1 MASVK
6 TSITE
11 LPDSRVRLEAEVP
24 AEEVERRIQEVAQR
38 LGRQLRIPGFRKGKV
53 PPPVVIRRLGREA
66 VLDEAVQSFLGTWS
80 LDAIDGADINPIGR
94 PRVDL
99 GDLPK
104 QGEPLAFAI
113 EIGVRPEAQLG
124 TYKGLEVQR
133 REPSVD
139 DSAVDAE
146 IETLRDRVGTLET
159 VERPAQSGDSVVIDY
174 LGRIDDEA
182 FAGGEGRDQLL
193 ELGSDRFIP
202 GFEEQ
207 IVGASA
213 GDKRDVT
220 VTFPEDYPGDLGG
233 KEAVFEVTVNEVK
246 AKKLPEL
253 DDDFAV
259 EAGGFDTVAE
269 LRTDIEKRMREGEEA
284 AIEREFEEAV
294 VDAAVAHATV
304 EVPGELVHERA
315 HELLEETM
323 SALTAR
329 GISKEMYLR
338 ITGKDEE
345 TLAHEAEPEA
355 EKALRR
361 EAVLAALVAAEQI
374 TPSDEDLK
382 EALAPVAERES
393 ESTEDLLARV
403 RENGRLEQ
411 LRGDVASRQ
420 AIDLLVREA
429 KPISVA
435 QAQAREQIWTPES
448 GEPPPSE
455 GSGKLWTP
463 ES

>member
-24 AEEVERRIQEVAQR
+24 AEEVERRIQEVAKR

-113 EIGVRPEAQLG
+113 EIGVRPLAQLG
-124 TYKGLEVQR
+124 TYKGLEVAR

-139 DSAVDAE
+139 AKAVDAE
-146 IETLRDRVGTLET
+146 IESLRERVGTLET
-159 VERPAQSGDSVVIDY
+159 VERAAQSGDSVVIDY
-174 LGRIDDEA
+174 LGRIDGEA
-182 FAGGEGRDQLL
+182 FGGGEGRDQLL

-220 VTFPEDYPGDLGG
+220 VTFPEDYPGELGG

-259 EAGGFDTVAE
+259 EAGGFDSVQE
-269 LRTDIEKRMREGEEA
+269 LRADIEKRMREGEEA
-284 AIEREFEEAV
+284 AIEREFEEAA
-294 VDAAVAHATV
+294 VDAAVAQATL
-304 EVPGELVHERA
+304 EVPHELVHERA

-345 TLAHEAEPEA
+345 TLAHEAEPDA

-361 EAVLAALVAAEQI
+361 EAVLAALVEAEQI
-374 TPSDEDLK
+374 TPSDDDLK
-382 EALAPVAERES
+382 QALAPVAEREN
-393 ESTEDLLARV
+393 ESTEDLLERV
-403 RENGRLEQ
+403 RENGRLQQ
-411 LRGDVASRQ
+411 LRNDVASRQ
-420 AIDLLVREA
+420 AIELLVREA
-429 KPISVA
+429 KPISVDA
-435 QAQAREQIWTPES
+435 AEAREQIWTPES
-448 GEPPPSE
+448 GEPAAAE
-455 GSGKLWTP
+455 TSGKLWTP

>member
-11 LPDSRVRLEAEVP
+11 LPDSRVRLDAEVP
-24 AEEVERRIQEVAQR
+24 AEEVERRIQEVAKR

-104 QGEPLAFAI
+104 HGEPLAFAI

-124 TYKGLEVQR
+124 TYKGLEVGR
-133 REPSVD
+133 REPRVD
-139 DSAVDAE
+139 DSAIDAE
-146 IETLRDRVGTLET
+146 IENLRERVGTLET
-159 VERPAQSGDSVVIDY
+159 IERPAQSGDSVVIDY
-174 LGRIDDEA
+174 LGRIDGEA

-207 IVGASA
+207 IAGAGA

-220 VTFPEDYPGDLGG
+220 ITFPEDYPGDLGG

-253 DDDFAV
+253 DDEFAV

-269 LRTDIEKRMREGEEA
+269 LRADIEKRMREAEEA

-294 VDAAVAHATV
+294 VDAAVEHATV

-315 HELLEETM
+315 HELLQETM

-361 EAVLAALVAAEQI
+361 EAVLAALVAAEEI
-374 TPSDEDLK
+374 TPNDEDLMQ
-382 EALAPVAERES
+382 ALAPVAERDS
-393 ESTEDLLARV
+393 ESPEDLLARV

-411 LRGDVASRQ
+411 LRGGVGGR
-420 AIDLLVREA
+420 
-429 KPISVA
+429 
-435 QAQAREQIWTPES
+435 
-448 GEPPPSE
+448 
-455 GSGKLWTP
+455 
-463 ES
+463 

>member
-24 AEEVERRIQEVAQR
+24 AEEVERRIQEVARR

-124 TYKGLEVQR
+124 TYKGLEVGR

-146 IETLRDRVGTLET
+146 IENLRERVGTLET
-159 VERPAQSGDSVVIDY
+159 VERPARSGDSVVIDY
-174 LGRIDDEA
+174 LGRIDGEA

-213 GDKRDVT
+213 GDQREVK

-233 KEAVFEVTVNEVK
+233 QEAVFEVTVNEVK

-269 LRTDIEKRMREGEEA
+269 LRADIEKRLREGEEA

-294 VDAAVAHATV
+294 VDAAVEHATLD
-304 EVPGELVHERA
+304 VPGELVHERA

-374 TPSDEDLK
+374 TPSDEDLMQ
-382 EALAPVAERES
+382 ALAPVAERES

-420 AIDLLVREA
+420 AIELLVREA

-435 QAQAREQIWTPES
+435 HAQAREQIWTPES
-448 GEPPPSE
+448 GEPAPAEAPN
-455 GSGKLWTP
+455 KLWTP